1 MSYVLSVLVVALML
15 TVPSIEPLYAQNMEK
30 VRVAVPSH
38 SLSALPYG
46 IAKEKGIFR
55 AEGLDVELVQMATS
69 LTVTA
74 LATKD
79 VDYSNTS
86 ASAVRAA
93 LRGLPI
99 RVVLFIIRRP
109 LHVLVVRPEIMRIED
124 LKGKTIAI
132 QQHGDATATIL
143 QAIVEHGKLDMRTD
157 VTAFPISRS
166 GDRLL
171 ALTSGKVD
179 GAIIAP
185 PFNVQA
191 EAHGFRRLIAGA
203 DIIESGITGLNTH
216 IENIQK
222 NPAQVKRMIRAL
234 LKAQSFIAANKEET
248 IKTTAEWL
256 KQDLSIANGG
266 YEIYIRAMSA
276 DGLISDQAIRRDI
289 EAARLSVNAK
299 HENGVNKVIDFTIL
313 REALGELK
321 ISLPNQ

>member
-1 MSYVLSVLVVALML
+1 MSLLLIPL
-15 TVPSIEPLYAQNMEK
+15 TLIVWFTEPLYAQNLDK

-46 IAKEKGIFR
+46 IAQAKGMFR
-55 AEGLDVELVQMATS
+55 TEGLNVELVQMATS

-86 ASAVRAA
+86 GSAVRAA
-93 LRGLPI
+93 VRGLPI

-109 LHVLVVRPEIMRIED
+109 LHVLVVRPEIRRIED

-143 QAIVEHGKLDMRTD
+143 QAILEHGKLDMRTD

-185 PFNVQA
+185 PFNVEA

-203 DIIESGITGLNTH
+203 DIMESGITGLNTH
-216 IENIQK
+216 IEKIQQS
-222 NPAQVKRMIRAL
+222 PAQVKRMIRAL
-234 LKAQSFIAANKEET
+234 LKAQSFIAANREET
-248 IKTTAEWL
+248 IKTTAQWL
-256 KQDLSIANGG
+256 KQDLPVARGG
-266 YEIYIRAMSA
+266 YEIYVRAMSP

-289 EAARLSVNAK
+289 EAARVAVNVK
-299 HENGVNKVIDFTIL
+299 DESRMTNIVDFTIL
-313 REALGELK
+313 REALRELK
-321 ISLPNQ
+321 TSLPNQ